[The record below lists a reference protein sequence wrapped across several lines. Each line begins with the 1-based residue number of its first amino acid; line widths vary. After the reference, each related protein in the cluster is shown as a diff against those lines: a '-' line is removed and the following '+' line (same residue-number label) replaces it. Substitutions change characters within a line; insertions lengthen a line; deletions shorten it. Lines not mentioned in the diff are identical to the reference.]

1 MMCLGVFGDG
11 VQMGREMQIHD
22 VRYVR
27 IRQKRI
33 VSLLPFKL
41 PERQL
46 EENQSISSCLKGS
59 LKKIHPS
66 QAA

>member
-46 EENQSISSCLKGS
+46 EENPSISSCLKSGV
-59 LKKIHPS
+59 KKINPS